1 MLLDPNGDLGTAPL
15 ERGLGDW
22 RIALRRDDGAD
33 DVVQGPFDN
42 GGHPVAVEG
51 GVRVDVFAEDESRG
65 GAVDGKREG
74 VWDDVVRAAGRSRN
88 FSIPSAEE
96 VGVWREER
104 KGERE
109 LEAEEGEVYSNVE
122 FGVAHMVI
130 LCGLTID
137 RAARGTETWRR

>member
-15 ERGLGDW
+15 ERGLGNW
-22 RIALRRDDGAD
+22 RIAVRRDDGAD
-33 DVVQGPFDN
+33 HFVQGPFDN

-65 GAVDGKREG
+65 GVADREREG
-74 VWDDVVRAAGRSRN
+74 VWDDVVRAAGRSRD
-88 FSIPSAEE
+88 FWIPLAEK
-96 VGVWREER
+96 VGVWREGR

-122 FGVAHMVI
+122 SGVAHMVI

-137 RAARGTETWRR
+137 RAARATETWRR